1 MCQVSRFN
9 SISILSYLLDIS
21 SREEE
26 EVKVKKKLD
35 IVFFVNYKNTVFGL
49 TLRDDVVQK
58 HWTIKMFFYTMCRY
72 FIVDPNF
79 DPEV

>member
-26 EVKVKKKLD
+26 EVKVKKKKNSNNNKRFSADGRTPKNLWPYLLGVLSMLGYFLSLLNF
-35 IVFFVNYKNTVFGL
+35 IFVSGL
-49 TLRDDVVQK
+49 VSD
-58 HWTIKMFFYTMCRY
+58 
-72 FIVDPNF
+72 
-79 DPEV
+79 